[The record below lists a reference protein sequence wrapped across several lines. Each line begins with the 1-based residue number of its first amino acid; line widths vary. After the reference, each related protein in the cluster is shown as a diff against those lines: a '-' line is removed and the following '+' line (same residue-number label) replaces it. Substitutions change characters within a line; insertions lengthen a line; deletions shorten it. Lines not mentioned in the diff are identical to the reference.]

1 MYSPLGIRDPLVRKP
16 QKRSGVWQS
25 PIVFSPGCLA
35 GVCCERFE
43 YPIQIPTIYYDIYI
57 YMYIDI
63 YIYPWI
69 RVQTKNDT
77 KESFWVKVLAK
88 RSCKKVFFSR
98 VYANLQWN
106 ILSFPY
112 LYQYS
117 TFCNKM
123 WGKMHQPPWSLA
135 LLFMF
140 LPEKTLFYSCWQDI
154 TFTES
159 RWKNSLAHHW
169 DHTLKYRHE
178 YCGLA
183 PFSSLLRCQ

>member
-25 PIVFSPGCLA
+25 PIVFSPGCLGG
-35 GVCCERFE
+35 GVLRKIWISHTN
-43 YPIQIPTIYYDIYI
+43 PHYI
-57 YMYIDI
+57 LRYI

-135 LLFMF
+135 LLFIF

-178 YCGLA
+178 YCGFA